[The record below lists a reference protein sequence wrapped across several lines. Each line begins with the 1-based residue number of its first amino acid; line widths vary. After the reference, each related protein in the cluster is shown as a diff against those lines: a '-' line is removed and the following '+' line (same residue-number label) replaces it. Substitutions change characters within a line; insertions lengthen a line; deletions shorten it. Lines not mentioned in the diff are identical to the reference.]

1 MHYSYEVEIATTDI
15 ASDPKEY
22 EIKLGSGIITGVEL
36 LFEVGDGFS
45 SCVQFWDRGKQILPT
60 NPDGFYAADGLLVH
74 APLYYSLDNEDNV
87 LYVIAWNRGG
97 VYDHTVTVMISVKA
111 NDEPD
116 VTSLMGLMIETIDK
130 LITLMRSVF

>member
-1 MHYSYEVEIATTDI
+1 MHYSYEVTIETTDTV
-15 ASDPKEY
+15 ADPLEY

-45 SCVQFWDRGKQILPT
+45 SCVQLWDRGKQILPT
-60 NPDGFYAADGLLVH
+60 NPDGFYAADGLLIE
-74 APLYYSLDNEDNV
+74 APLYYSLDDEDNV

-97 VYDHTVTVMISVKA
+97 VYAHAVTVMISVKA